1 MRKDEE
7 IRNLLR
13 LVQENEQGTSTGT
26 SKWTK
31 VMRSKRSSR
40 GSPKTSQV
48 NSDVDVSNKFGPLQG
63 NGDNDKN
70 KNNDPLD
77 TSDSD
82 SVSDNI
88 NKNNAN
94 TNTQVII
101 TKPARKL
108 DSPDYIVNKLPVPIF
123 EKAMKA
129 IGVQHAIKI
138 KQNGKIHIKC
148 NYESRPAVNKWL
160 RENKVEG
167 TTSTCNHER
176 IGAAVVKGIHVDYT
190 LEEVKEYLEEQV
202 DFKIDKVRRF
212 IEPKEG
218 QRPYH
223 WWVINTTTTQ

>member
-1 MRKDEE
+1 MKINECAMMRKDEE

-26 SKWTK
+26 SKCTK

-48 NSDVDVSNKFGPLQG
+48 NSEVDVSNKFGPLQG

-70 KNNDPLD
+70 KKNDPLD

-108 DSPDYIVNKLPVPIF
+108 DSPDYIVNKLPHPIF

-129 IGVQHAIKI
+129 IGVQHDIKI

-190 LEEVKEYLEEQV
+190 PEEVKEYLEELV

-212 IEPKEG
+212 I
-218 QRPYH
+218 
-223 WWVINTTTTQ
+223 